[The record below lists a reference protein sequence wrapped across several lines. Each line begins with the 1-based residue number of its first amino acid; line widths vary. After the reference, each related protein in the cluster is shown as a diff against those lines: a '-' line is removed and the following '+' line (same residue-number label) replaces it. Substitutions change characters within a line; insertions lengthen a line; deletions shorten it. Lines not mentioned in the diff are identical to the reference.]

1 MLAELELPDDDAAED
16 GQLELFTGDAAFA
29 PVPSPTA
36 APAVPV
42 HAAGAGAAF
51 HRVVTVEGR
60 EVDGTWDEI
69 VSHLRATSGGPLR
82 GESVGDFMAAVATQ
96 HFGAPAAQASAYD
109 AESFIRASAAAGL
122 LRIVR

>member
-1 MLAELELPDDDAAED
+1 MP
-16 GQLELFTGDAAFA
+16 
-29 PVPSPTA
+29 P
-36 APAVPV
+36 
-42 HAAGAGAAF
+42 GAGAAF

-109 AESFIRASAAAGL
+109 AEAFIRASAAAGL